1 MSTTPAT
8 RSVSRR
14 RRRPLSTISL
24 ARLAAALGLVLLGAG
39 CSHDSGASGLP
50 TPAWTP
56 SPTAAATPTL
66 PPEQAEAR
74 ATALAMEPPDP
85 YTPEF
90 TPTGAADAATY
101 FLELFPYVFATGD
114 LDAWK
119 NMSDDDCEFCN
130 SVADD
135 VYERHEAGGWV
146 DPWGQEITPLEWW
159 TDQEDPNRYVV
170 RSQIVSEAHTA
181 HSGDGT
187 QSTVETADDILLI
200 QLYWTTSDWHI
211 EAVEATQDNGGDSQ

>member
-8 RSVSRR
+8 RSSRR
-14 RRRPLSTISL
+14 RRRPPATISL

-39 CSHDSGASGLP
+39 CSQDSGTSGLP
-50 TPAWTP
+50 TPTWTP
-56 SPTAAATPTL
+56 SPTASATPTL

-101 FLELFPYVFATGD
+101 FLNLYPYVHATGD

-119 NMSDDDCEFCN
+119 NMSEDDCEFCN
-130 SVADD
+130 RVIANATA
-135 VYERHEAGGWV
+135 RHDSGGWA
-146 DPWGQEITPLEWW
+146 DPWEQEIVPLEWW

-170 RSQIVSEAHTA
+170 RTQVASEAHTG
-181 HSGDGT
+181 HSIDGELT
-187 QSTVETADDILLI
+187 TVDASESVFLVQIRWND
-200 QLYWTTSDWHI
+200 SDWL
-211 EAVEATQDNGGDSQ
+211 VEEVALEEEDA

>member
-1 MSTTPAT
+1 MSATPAT
-8 RSVSRR
+8 RSSRR
-14 RRRPLSTISL
+14 RRRPLSTVSL

-56 SPTAAATPTL
+56 SPTASATPTL

-101 FLELFPYVFATGD
+101 FFELFPYVFATGD

-119 NMSDDDCEFCN
+119 NMSEDNCSYCVTVSDNVKELHD
-130 SVADD
+130 S
-135 VYERHEAGGWV
+135 GGWA
-146 DPWGQEITPLEWW
+146 DPWEQEITPLEWW

-170 RSQIVSEAHTA
+170 RADVTSHAHTE
-181 HSGDGT
+181 HPGNNNPPR
-187 QSTVETADDILLI
+187 TVEESRGVFLL
-200 QLYWTTSDWHI
+200 QAYWTDGWKV
-211 EAVEATQDNGGDSQ
+211 EAVQLEEEDDSE